1 MQNLNYKSGKSRGQ
15 ALVEFALVLPLL
27 LILTML
33 IIQYGIIFYTTIG
46 ITNLSREGA
55 RYAAT
60 APASDDD
67 IEERIEDVMPPSI
80 DYDDLSIDIEPDEGS
95 DDRVIGTRALISVE
109 ISYDMENKLFLPS
122 TFLGVRVF
130 SDTYTAQTTMM
141 VE

>member
-1 MQNLNYKSGKSRGQ
+1 MQQLKYKSGKNRGQ

-46 ITNLSREGA
+46 VTNLSREGA

-67 IEERIEDVMPPSI
+67 IEGRIEDVMPPNINFS
-80 DYDDLSIDIEPDEGS
+80 DLSINISPAEGS
-95 DDRVIGTRALISVE
+95 DDRVIGTRALIKVAV
-109 ISYDMENKLFLPS
+109 SYNMKKKLFLPS
-122 TFLGVRVF
+122 TFFGIPVF
-130 SDTYTAQTTMM
+130 SETYTAQTTMM